1 MASARSIELESNEQE
16 LLAELGFVA
25 TSEPS
30 GEKHGQSIVYDSV
43 YHVYTLI
50 DTTADEDQVTE
61 LGPIETA
68 VWRLQTDHGLT
79 PSQAR
84 EAVTRAS
91 QSFNMPINLMTV
103 RRTAGDG
110 LPTEGESSFG
120 PTVDPR
126 LIRSAAAMADS
137 LGIEMVIP
145 DEEVLRTASEISDS
159 GRQIMNTI
167 ESGIDQFRS
176 VLASYKGPD
185 RARLVKQLSGLRDLM
200 AGISGLVTQGFGE

>member
-1 MASARSIELESNEQE
+1 MVRARSTELEPNEQA

-30 GEKHGQSIVYDSV
+30 GEKHGQLLVYDST
-43 YHVYTLI
+43 YHVYTLL
-50 DTTADEDQVTE
+50 DTTSDDEQVTE

-68 VWRLQTDHGLT
+68 VYRLQIEHGLT

-110 LPTEGESSFG
+110 FPTEGEMRDID
-120 PTVDPR
+120 VDPR
-126 LIRSAAAMADS
+126 LIRTAEAVVDS
-137 LGIEMVIP
+137 LGIGMVIP
-145 DEEVLRTASEISDS
+145 DEEVLRTASQIAERGREIMD
-159 GRQIMNTI
+159 TI
-167 ESGIDQFRS
+167 ETGFDQFRS
-176 VLASYKGPD
+176 VLASYQGKE
-185 RARLVKQLSGLRDLM
+185 RERLVKQLSGIRDLM
-200 AGISGLVTQGFGE
+200 AGVSGLVTQGFGE